1 MQTETDPISIARL
14 THDTREACL
23 ALQVLPEQAAY
34 LPDVR
39 SSLELAAKY
48 PKSIPLAISHSG
60 HGVVGFALVG
70 VDDATGLWKLFRL
83 LIHAPH
89 QGRGYGKLA
98 VAAILTMLRTE
109 QAATEVLVTYQ
120 EQNRAAS
127 RLYAQLGF
135 SEYGKDGTKVLA
147 RRSGLTTTQTPSR

>member
-1 MQTETDPISIARL
+1 MQAEHVPISIARV
-14 THDTREACL
+14 TQDTRQACL
-23 ALQVLPEQAAY
+23 ALQVLPEQAGF

-48 PKSIPLAISHSG
+48 PTSIPLAISHRL

-89 QGRGYGKLA
+89 QGNGFGRHA
-98 VAAILTMLRTE
+98 VAAILAMLRTE
-109 QAATEVLVTYQ
+109 HAATEVLVTYQ

-127 RLYAQLGF
+127 RLYAQVGF
-135 SEYGKDGTKVLA
+135 SEYGKDGSKVLA
-147 RRSGLTTTQTPSR
+147 RKTGLTSA